1 MPHTDRAAN
10 LLGATALAVGDLL
23 REATERGAAHGATAP
38 AALVSLANYPGQ
50 TIDELRRVVGL
61 SHSGA
66 VRLVDRLAADGLVAR
81 RPATDAR
88 AVALELTPA
97 GRQAARRALGER
109 QAAIVA
115 LLAADEERDRL
126 VGALEKLLARLTS
139 DEASK
144 RRLCRLCDEAACLED
159 ASCPVDQ
166 AGR

>member
-1 MPHTDRAAN
+1 
-10 LLGATALAVGDLL
+10 V
-23 REATERGAAHGATAP
+23 
-38 AALVSLANYPGQ
+38 
-50 TIDELRRVVGL
+50 RRVVGP

-97 GRQAARRALGER
+97 GREGARRALGER

-115 LLAADEERDRL
+115 LLAALTDEERDRL

-139 DEASK
+139 DEPSK